1 MEDLKQFLETS
12 FKGLERGLVA
22 TPNKRED
29 LEAFAKANG
38 GSMDIL
44 LMQMAMNF
52 GYKIALENVQA
63 VLDSEAAQMGEQC
76 IKGKWKLRAPQK
88 LPKSTAPMVGMV
100 YEGVDKFFGKRT
112 IGVLVE
118 MFDQND
124 EAIIRTREGKLIS
137 VDKNSLKLVA

>member
-12 FKGLERGLVA
+12 FKGLERGIVA

-29 LEAFAKANG
+29 LEAFAKANN

-63 VLDSEAAQMGEQC
+63 VIDSEAA
-76 IKGKWKLRAPQK
+76 
-88 LPKSTAPMVGMV
+88 
-100 YEGVDKFFGKRT
+100 
-112 IGVLVE
+112 
-118 MFDQND
+118 
-124 EAIIRTREGKLIS
+124 
-137 VDKNSLKLVA
+137 